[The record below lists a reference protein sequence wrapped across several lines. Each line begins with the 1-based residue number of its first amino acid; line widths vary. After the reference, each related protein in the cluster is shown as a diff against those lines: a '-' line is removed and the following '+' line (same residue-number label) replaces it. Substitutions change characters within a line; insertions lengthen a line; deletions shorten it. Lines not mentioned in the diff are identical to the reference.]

1 MDTPELVLELLRQLQ
16 DREIDEFKFVRD
28 ESSPMKAE
36 IWVNGEVYVDRR
48 IIDSNVLNV
57 IGTKEE
63 DKEWSKN
70 KTKELQE
77 KRMQRADRN
86 RLLYPH

>member
-36 IWVNGEVYVDRR
+36 IWVNGE
-48 IIDSNVLNV
+48 
-57 IGTKEE
+57 
-63 DKEWSKN
+63 
-70 KTKELQE
+70 
-77 KRMQRADRN
+77 AA
-86 RLLYPH
+86 